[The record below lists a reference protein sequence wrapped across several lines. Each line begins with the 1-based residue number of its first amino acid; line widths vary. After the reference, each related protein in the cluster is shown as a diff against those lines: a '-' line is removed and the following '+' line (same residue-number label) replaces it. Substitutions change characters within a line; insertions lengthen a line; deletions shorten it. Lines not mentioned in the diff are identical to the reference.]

1 MAIQT
6 GSPPVGQIAT
16 ISLWS
21 RLYGFGSVYAK
32 TLRDSRR
39 AFIFATI
46 LLAGL
51 MLLVAA
57 AIPSVYPNQAA
68 RDDMAKLAAELGSAA
83 QGTSGKP
90 VNVGT
95 AGGYVQWKYGPIF
108 FIIASLW
115 SILAL
120 SGTLAGEAR
129 KGSLEFI
136 VASGVGKRRIALEKV
151 AAHVTVV
158 AVVMAMMAFASWLA
172 GAAFGKLPGDA
183 VPAPAAVAYVVG
195 LGLTALT
202 FGGLALVLTQFV
214 GRSAGAGI
222 AGFVLFAGWIFNGY
236 GPLVPGFAVLGDLT
250 PWAWTAD
257 YLPLAGRYDL
267 VVLVP
272 LAVIALALLAIG
284 IETFTRRD
292 LGATSAIPTPEL
304 PTLALGVRGPISR
317 AFGERLPFA
326 VAWGFGIGVFGL
338 AMAAISRSLADS
350 FAKSPDLETTFR
362 NIFPNT
368 DIGTAGGFLQLLIQ
382 LVFIVAG
389 FAAATFVAGWAS
401 DETSGRT
408 EMLLA
413 TPLSRGRWAFFG
425 GLGVYLVTA
434 VMTVMI
440 AAGIGIGALAGGSDA
455 LTPMAGS
462 VTLGLFAAAAA
473 GVGFAVGGVFR
484 ASIAAEVVAILVTAT
499 YLTDFIAPV
508 LKLPDWF
515 HQLALTAHFGQP
527 MIGRWDAVGIVA
539 CLAIAA
545 GGLLIGAWGMR
556 RRDIAR

>member
-1 MAIQT
+1 MVIQA

-21 RLYGFGSVYAK
+21 RLYGLGSVYAK

-51 MLLVAA
+51 MLLVAS

-68 RDDMAKLAAELGSAA
+68 RDEMAKLAADLGSAA

-108 FIIASLW
+108 FIVASLW

-129 KGSLEFI
+129 KGSLEFV
-136 VASGVGKRRIALEKV
+136 VASQVGKRRIALEKV

-158 AVVMAMMAFASWLA
+158 AVVMAIMAFAAWLA

-183 VPAPAAVAYVVG
+183 VPAQAAVAYVVG
-195 LGLTALT
+195 LGLTALA
-202 FGGLALVLTQFV
+202 FGGLAFVLTQFV

-222 AGFVLFAGWIFNGY
+222 AAFVLFAGWILNGY

-257 YLPLAGRYDL
+257 YLPLAGQYDL

-272 LAVIALALLAIG
+272 LAVVAVALLAIG
-284 IETFTRRD
+284 IETFARRD
-292 LGATSAIPTPEL
+292 LGVTSAIRTPGL
-304 PTLALGVRGPISR
+304 PSLALGVRGPISR
-317 AFGERLPFA
+317 ALGERLPFA
-326 VAWGFGIGVFGL
+326 LAWGFGIGVFGL

-368 DIGTAGGFLQLLIQ
+368 DIATAGGFLQLLIQ

-413 TPLSRGRWAFFG
+413 TPLSRGRWAFFS

-473 GVGFAVGGVFR
+473 GVGFAVGGAFR
-484 ASIAAEVVAILVTAT
+484 ASIAAEIVALLVTAT
-499 YLTDFIAPV
+499 YLTDFIAPA

>member
-1 MAIQT
+1 MAVQA
-6 GSPPVGQIAT
+6 GNQPVQQAPSIPF
-16 ISLWS
+16 WS
-21 RLYGFGSVYAK
+21 RLYGLGSVYAK

-51 MLLVAA
+51 MLLVAS

-68 RDDMAKLAAELGSAA
+68 RDDMAKLAADLGSAA

-129 KGSLEFI
+129 RGSLEFV
-136 VASGVGKRRIALEKV
+136 VASRVGKRRIALEKV

-158 AVVMAMMAFASWLA
+158 AVVMAIMAFAAWLA
-172 GAAFGKLPGDA
+172 GATFGKLPGDA
-183 VPAPAAVAYVVG
+183 VPAQAAVAYVVG
-195 LGLTALT
+195 LGSTALV
-202 FGGLALVLTQFV
+202 FGGLALVLAQFV
-214 GRSAGAGI
+214 GRSAGAGM
-222 AGFVLFAGWIFNGY
+222 AGSVLFAGWILNGY
-236 GPLVPGFAVLGDLT
+236 APLVPGFAVLGDLT

-257 YLPLAGRYDL
+257 YLPLAGQYNP

-272 LAVIALALLAIG
+272 LAVVALALLAIG
-284 IETFTRRD
+284 VEAFTRRD
-292 LGATSAIPTPEL
+292 LGVTSTIRTPGL
-304 PTLALGVRGPISR
+304 PTLALGLRGPTSR

-326 VAWGFGIGVFGL
+326 LAWGFGIGVFGL

-362 NIFPNT
+362 NIFPAT
-368 DIGTAGGFLQLLIQ
+368 DIGSAGGFLQLLVQ
-382 LVFIVAG
+382 LVLIVAG

-401 DETSGRT
+401 DETSGRA
-408 EMLLA
+408 EMLLS
-413 TPLSRGRWAFFG
+413 TPLSRGRWAFLG

-434 VMTVMI
+434 VMTLMI
-440 AAGIGIGALAGGSDA
+440 AAGIGIGALMSGSDA
-455 LTPMAGS
+455 LAPMAGS

-484 ASIAAEVVAILVTAT
+484 ASIAAEIVAFFVTAT
-499 YLTDFIAPV
+499 YLVDFIVPA
-508 LKLPDWF
+508 LKLPDWL
-515 HQLALTAHFGQP
+515 HQLALTAHLGQP
-527 MIGRWDAVGIVA
+527 MIGRWDVPGMVA

-545 GGLLIGAWGMR
+545 AGLLIGAWGIQ
-556 RRDIAR
+556 RRDVAR